1 MNVEHGPGV
10 QGVLDVP
17 GRWALGSAMVLAW
30 MVAASAGAQS
40 LRGNPVDAVPELRQP
55 AVPQPSG
62 SVAPGSQRPGATE
75 TAAVLAQRLVPRS
88 FVVEGVT
95 AVPFDEVVALLEPL
109 AGKETTVAGLAGE
122 VNAITQ
128 LYQQRGFA
136 LSYALLQN
144 QNFNDG
150 IVKVTVVEGYVAQ
163 VVFTGDVGP
172 VQERLDRLA
181 KKLTE
186 ERPLRRET
194 LDGVLNLMRT
204 TPGISIVPR
213 LDWPRRADGATA
225 MVIEAS
231 REGITATATLSD
243 MGTGNQPLVGATLNS
258 STALG
263 EKISVAAS
271 VPLEHEDVRYV
282 RGAIELPLNDAGLSW
297 EGEGYHYEA
306 RPLEEGA
313 LTFQRRIKNQRL
325 ATGLRYDAAGP
336 SGHFWQW
343 RAGMQAM
350 DSNERWQLRDIL
362 PGQLAIDQRTRSRA
376 AYAEMTYSGNGPWR
390 SQHRFTLGLTKGWK
404 GMGARTDYSFS
415 PLLAA
420 LLGPAATQNMYREVA
435 AQAAE
440 LDYLNIKL
448 NASETLPLAPR
459 TQLRLGALLQYSSQ
473 RLPTT
478 EQVSFGKWRYGMG
491 YEQGAIG
498 GDKGLGLEA
507 ELSHRLQTGWSGLSD
522 VIPYIGVDY
531 AAAWYNGL
539 RGELIGR
546 QAIASAWVGVRVT
559 DQRRYLLN
567 FNLARPLRDVN
578 PTVAEDSWRFNASY
592 SLFYRGW

>member
-1 MNVEHGPGV
+1 MNVEHGPGGWARGS
-10 QGVLDVP
+10 GVLL
-17 GRWALGSAMVLAW
+17 ALTLA
-30 MVAASAGAQS
+30 AGAHAQA
-40 LRGNPVDAVPELRQP
+40 LRGNPVDAVPALRQP
-55 AVPQPSG
+55 A
-62 SVAPGSQRPGATE
+62 APPAAGQLAPAGQRPGEAE
-75 TAAVLAQRLVPRS
+75 TAAVLAQSVTPRS

-109 AGKETTVAGLAGE
+109 AGRETTVAALAQE
-122 VNAITQ
+122 VNAITR
-128 LYQQRGFA
+128 LYQQRGFS
-136 LSYALLQN
+136 LSYALLQH
-144 QNFNDG
+144 QDFSQG
-150 IVKVTVVEGYVAQ
+150 IVKVTVVEGYIAQ

-181 KKLTE
+181 QKLTE

-194 LDGVLNLMRT
+194 LDGVLNLMRL
-204 TPGISIVPR
+204 TPGISIIPR

-231 REGITATATLSD
+231 REGVLASATLSD

-271 VPLEHEDVRYV
+271 IPLEREDVRYV

-297 EGEGYHYEA
+297 EGEGYHYES

-313 LTFQRRIKNQRL
+313 LSFQRRIKNQRL
-325 ATGLRYDAAGP
+325 ATGLRYDVAGAP
-336 SGHFWQW
+336 GHFWQW
-343 RAGMQAM
+343 RAGLQAV

-376 AYAEMTYSGNGPWR
+376 AYAEMNYSGNGPWQ
-390 SQHRFTLGLTKGWK
+390 SQHRVTLGLAKGWK
-404 GMGARTDYSFS
+404 GMGARTDYTFS

-420 LLGPAATQNMYREVA
+420 LLGPAATQNMYRDVA

-440 LDYLNIKL
+440 LDYLSVKL
-448 NASETLPLAPR
+448 NASDTIPLTQR
-459 TQLRLGALLQYSSQ
+459 TQLRLGALFQYSAQ
-473 RLPTT
+473 RLPTA

-507 ELSHRLQTGWSGLSD
+507 ELSHRLQTGWTGLSD
-522 VIPYIGVDY
+522 VIPYAGADY

-539 RGELIGR
+539 RGDLIGR
-546 QAIASAWVGVRVT
+546 QALASVWLGVRVT
-559 DQRRYLLN
+559 DQRHYLFN
-567 FNLARPLRDVN
+567 FNLARPLRDVS
-578 PTVAEDSWRFNASY
+578 PALPADSWRFNASY